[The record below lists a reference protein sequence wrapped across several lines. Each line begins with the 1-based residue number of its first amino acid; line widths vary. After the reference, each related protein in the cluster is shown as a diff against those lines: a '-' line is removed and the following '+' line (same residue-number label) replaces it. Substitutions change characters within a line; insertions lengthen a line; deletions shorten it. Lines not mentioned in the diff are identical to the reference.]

1 MTALSVISPDTAS
14 EPDRMSTERS
24 LLPPAAVMRPEKAFT
39 IGSEDDVARARI
51 SSSTLGS
58 ALASA
63 GMVGMV
69 DRPRSDDVPELDDF
83 TVDTR

>member
-1 MTALSVISPDTAS
+1 M
-14 EPDRMSTERS
+14 
-24 LLPPAAVMRPEKAFT
+24 T
-39 IGSEDDVARARI
+39 IGNYDDVARARI

-58 ALASA
+58 ARASA

-69 DRPRSDDVPELDDF
+69 DGF